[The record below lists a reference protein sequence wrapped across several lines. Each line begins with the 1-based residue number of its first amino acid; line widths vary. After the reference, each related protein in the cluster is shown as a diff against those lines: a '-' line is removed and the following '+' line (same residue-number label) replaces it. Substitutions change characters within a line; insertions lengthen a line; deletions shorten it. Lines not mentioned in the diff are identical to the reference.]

1 MVSQLE
7 EAITRH
13 SRRAT
18 GTSAGLAFLGLLT
31 ADVIMKLAGFKRLY
45 RTVKWWPLAQPTADD
60 KYTIAN
66 VCASVDRAAIY
77 YPKQALCLQRSAV
90 VTCLLRRKGIKA
102 QMVIGC
108 RKIPFKGHAWVEVDG
123 VPVNGDENVVG
134 FYDVL
139 TRC

>member
-1 MVSQLE
+1 MSQLE
-7 EAITRH
+7 EAITRT

-31 ADVIMKLAGFKRLY
+31 ADAIMKLAGFKRLY
-45 RTVKWWPLAQPTADD
+45 RTVKWWPLAQAAADD
-60 KYTIAN
+60 QSTIAN
-66 VCASVDRAAIY
+66 VCAAVDRAAIY

-90 VTCLLRRKGIKA
+90 LTCLLRRRGVKA

-108 RKIPFKGHAWVEVDG
+108 RKIPFKGHAWVEVGG
-123 VPVNGDENVVG
+123 VPISDENVVG